1 MNNFVNKVYFEGKYQ
16 LKKAGRKVKSCFSA
30 EEGGAEML
38 AAIILLV
45 IVVLLAV
52 AFREKLGGLVDGLW
66 QSLTDADKDSLGAG
80 FGGAEAGNGK

>member
-1 MNNFVNKVYFEGKYQ
+1 MKGRIPMNNFVNKVYFEGKYQ

-45 IVVLLAV
+45 VVVLIAV
-52 AFREKLGGLVDGLW
+52 VFKDKLGSLVSELWNSIDGNKGK
-66 QSLTDADKDSLGAG
+66 LT
-80 FGGAEAGNGK
+80 EALPSAT